1 MAMLAFIATPSL
13 EFVARQEA
21 VRTSWTIAE
30 RKQRAVVAQL
40 KQQELGRCEF
50 CETKTLVQ
58 KKVVTGT
65 RTVYGAR
72 RL

>member
-13 EFVARQEA
+13 EFVARQDA

-40 KQQELGRCEF
+40 KQQELGLLLWMRVLRS
-50 CETKTLVQ
+50 KNVGS
-58 KKVVTGT
+58 KRGP
-65 RTVYGAR
+65 
-72 RL
+72 

>member
-1 MAMLAFIATPSL
+1 MLAFIATPSL

-40 KQQELGRCEF
+40 KQQELGLLLWMRVMRS
-50 CETKTLVQ
+50 KNVGS
-58 KKVVTGT
+58 K
-65 RTVYGAR
+65 R
-72 RL
+72 RP